1 MQVVDVWRGGSRGW
15 LGNRLINFFAF
26 FNPRKLCGHRTVG
39 VPRALNSPMC
49 MPRAMYE
56 RLCSWI
62 SKIYPFGWR
71 WRPLTS
77 AGFNYISFPRPSF
90 LYPRGKKNPVLFR
103 ITVGEKC
110 FRVLRRVS
118 WFDLADVPSF
128 PSLFLSVPSC
138 TNVGERERKGEEKK
152 IGTVLQK
159 RFIKSIAME
168 LHFMNP
174 SIERDSLCYNRSV

>member
-90 LYPRGKKNPVLFR
+90 LHPRGEKTPFSFESPSGKNVFEFYDAYRDSISQMSLLSPL
-103 ITVGEKC
+103 C
-110 FRVLRRVS
+110 F
-118 WFDLADVPSF
+118 
-128 PSLFLSVPSC
+128 SLFLLAR
-138 TNVGERERKGEEKK
+138 TLEREREKRRRK
-152 IGTVLQK
+152 KDWDGSSKAI
-159 RFIKSIAME
+159 
-168 LHFMNP
+168 H
-174 SIERDSLCYNRSV
+174 